1 MSNRPKGISE
11 FHWRFYRQGYE
22 AREAGQDKDES
33 SVIQDRVTRSWWTA
47 GWIDCDIELTESDD
61 NE

>member
-1 MSNRPKGISE
+1 MSSRPKGISE

-33 SVIQDRVTRSWWTA
+33 SVIQDRVTRSWWVA
-47 GWIDCDIELTESDD
+47 GWHDADSELTESD
-61 NE
+61 E